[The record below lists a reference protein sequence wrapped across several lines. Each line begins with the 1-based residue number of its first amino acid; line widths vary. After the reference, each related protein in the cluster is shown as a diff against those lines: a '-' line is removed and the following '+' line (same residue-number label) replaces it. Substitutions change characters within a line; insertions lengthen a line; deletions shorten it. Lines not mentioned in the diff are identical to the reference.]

1 MKIVVAVTAA
11 SGALYARLCL
21 EQLLRAEEVSEI
33 ALVYSAHAREVADF
47 EGVTTARRSSHP
59 HFSQRRFV
67 RSSGQR
73 FGRLRRD
80 GGRSLFGRNP
90 GTHRLRHFAK
100 LDRTGCGRDAQ
111 GAPPPGAGRAGDAPL
126 ADSPAQYDRS
136 YRSRRRRV
144 ARFPRILRPP
154 LVHRGVVPVGDR
166 AGHGSFRYFRTALPM
181 DRRGTIGGTKRF
193 GFGKISRRCRFTQ
206 IFRNFA
212 SAKNRK

>member
-33 ALVYSAHAREVADF
+33 ALVYSTHASEVADF
-47 EGVTTARRSSHP
+47 EGVTMPEDPRIRIFDNDDLFAP
-59 HFSQRRFV
+59 PA
-67 RSSGQR
+67 SGSADYDAMAVVPCSVGTL
-73 FGRLRRD
+73 GR
-80 GGRSLFGRNP
+80 
-90 GTHRLRHFAK
+90 FAK

-111 GAPPPGAGRAGDAPL
+111 GAPPPGAGRARNAPL
-126 ADSPAQYDRS
+126 ADSPAQHDRS

-154 LVHRGVVPVGDR
+154 LVRRGVVPVGGR

-193 GFGKISRRCRFTQ
+193 GFGKISRRCPIYADF
-206 IFRNFA
+206 
-212 SAKNRK
+212 S